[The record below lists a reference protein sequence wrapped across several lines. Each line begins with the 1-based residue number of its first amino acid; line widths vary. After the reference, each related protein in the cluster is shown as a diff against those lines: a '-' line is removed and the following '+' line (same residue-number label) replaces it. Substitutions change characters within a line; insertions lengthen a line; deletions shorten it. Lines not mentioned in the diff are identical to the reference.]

1 MSEHTHNPIVTN
13 QCFFLSFKSQSLQ
26 YCILFTTCFALL
38 LKDIPVNI
46 CIVLKMTDQNKL
58 RINRFIDLEA

>member
-26 YCILFTTCFALL
+26 YCIHHWIFYTVALS
-38 LKDIPVNI
+38 LKDIPVSI
-46 CIVLKMTDQNKL
+46 CIILKTTDQNQQ
-58 RINRFIDLEA
+58 NY